1 MEHQL
6 IAIGDMTT
14 DAFIRLKEAE
24 VHCNIN
30 KDNCT
35 ICMRFGDKIP
45 FDFVEEVPAVGNA
58 ANAAVAA
65 ARLGLSSALVSD
77 IGSDDIGKQD
87 IESLARDAVDTTFV
101 SRHAGMASNHHY
113 VLWYGDERTIL
124 VKHQPYPYRLP
135 EIGEPQWLYLT
146 SLSDHSL
153 PYHRE
158 ISRYLKKHPSVKLAF
173 QPGTF
178 QINLGVE
185 NLRALY
191 ERTEVFICNIEEAR
205 RILKTTE
212 KDIGKLFSGMHSLG
226 PTTVL
231 LTDGPRGA
239 YASDGGETWFMPPYQ
254 DPKAPVDRT
263 GAGDA
268 FGSTFVSALILGT
281 SVPEALTWAPINS
294 MSVVQYI
301 GAQKGLLSQV
311 KLEEYL
317 KNAPEDYKPKQ
328 LK

>member
-1 MEHQL
+1 
-6 IAIGDMTT
+6 MTT

-30 KDNCT
+30 KDSCT

-77 IGSDDIGKQD
+77 IGNDDIGKRD

-101 SRHAGMASNHHY
+101 SRNADMASNHHY

-153 PYHRE
+153 PYHQE

-191 ERTEVFICNIEEAR
+191 ERTDVFICNIEEAR

-212 KDIGKLFSGMHSLG
+212 KDIEKLFSGMHSLG
-226 PTTVL
+226 PKTVL

-239 YASDGGETWFMPPYQ
+239 YASDGGETWFMPPYP

-281 SVPEALTWAPINS
+281 SVPEALTWAPVNS

-301 GAQKGLLSQV
+301 GAQKGLLSRA

-317 KNAPEDYKPKQ
+317 KNAPAEYQPKQ
-328 LK
+328 LP

>member
-30 KDNCT
+30 KDSCT

-77 IGSDDIGKQD
+77 IGNDDIGKRD

-101 SRHAGMASNHHY
+101 SRNADMASNHHY

-135 EIGEPQWLYLT
+135 
-146 SLSDHSL
+146 
-153 PYHRE
+153 
-158 ISRYLKKHPSVKLAF
+158 
-173 QPGTF
+173 
-178 QINLGVE
+178 
-185 NLRALY
+185 
-191 ERTEVFICNIEEAR
+191 
-205 RILKTTE
+205 
-212 KDIGKLFSGMHSLG
+212 
-226 PTTVL
+226 
-231 LTDGPRGA
+231 
-239 YASDGGETWFMPPYQ
+239 
-254 DPKAPVDRT
+254 
-263 GAGDA
+263 
-268 FGSTFVSALILGT
+268 
-281 SVPEALTWAPINS
+281 
-294 MSVVQYI
+294 
-301 GAQKGLLSQV
+301 
-311 KLEEYL
+311 
-317 KNAPEDYKPKQ
+317 
-328 LK
+328 